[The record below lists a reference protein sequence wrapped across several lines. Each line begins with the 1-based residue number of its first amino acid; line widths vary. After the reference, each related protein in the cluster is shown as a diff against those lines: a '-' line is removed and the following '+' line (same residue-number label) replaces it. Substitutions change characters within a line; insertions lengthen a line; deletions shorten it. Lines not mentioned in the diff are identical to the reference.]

1 MERKGGCCLA
11 PRYAATAAAQ
21 QAGAAWQMG
30 RIMLKFRPIA
40 PKPAAMA
47 PAPAPAPVTGPAVSA
62 GKGKRKAACGG
73 GGRRGRK
80 PKKAAKVAMVTAA
93 PAATAAAQDVG
104 DCRKHCDKEKSSSS
118 PSSSSS
124 GTSSVDSSP
133 PPRPQ
138 QRQLATLPLMPETA
152 ADKAVACPA
161 IPETRLHYRRIRP
174 CRSCP
179 KLLVDWAV
187 NLGFHLVQ
195 LLPINDTS
203 VHGMRWD
210 SYPYSSLSVFALHPL
225 YLRVQAL
232 SDAIP
237 VLRYTFVMLSNLF
250 IEEIQ
255 QAKKHLDKKDVD
267 YEAALSTKLSIAR
280 KIFNLE
286 KEKVLNSSSFQQFL
300 SENELD
306 KLISEGTLHHDVIR
320 FHYYV
325 QYHLYIQ
332 LSEAA
337 TYARKKNVILK
348 GDLPIDVDRNSVDT
362 WVYPTLFRMNTTT
375 GAPLDYFDKN
385 GQNWGFPTYN

>member
-1 MERKGGCCLA
+1 MN
-11 PRYAATAAAQ
+11 PRYARSQ
-21 QAGAAWQMG
+21 QPPPPSPCVSVMETNRSARLQARFALRTSPRRVDDSDDDSE
-30 RIMLKFRPIA
+30 RI
-40 PKPAAMA
+40 
-47 PAPAPAPVTGPAVSA
+47 
-62 GKGKRKAACGG
+62 C
-73 GGRRGRK
+73 RGRGGEEGE
-80 PKKAAKVAMVTAA
+80 
-93 PAATAAAQDVG
+93 D
-104 DCRKHCDKEKSSSS
+104 
-118 PSSSSS
+118 
-124 GTSSVDSSP
+124 
-133 PPRPQ
+133 
-138 QRQLATLPLMPETA
+138 L
-152 ADKAVACPA
+152 
-161 IPETRLHYRRIRP
+161 
-174 CRSCP
+174 

-255 QAKKHLDKKDVD
+255 QAKKQLDKKDVD

-348 GDLPIDVDRNSVDT
+348 GDLPIGVDRNSVDT

-385 GQNWGFPTYN
+385 GQNWGFPTYNWEEMSKDNYGWWRARLTQVI